1 MQLEPKHILSFRT
14 ALVTGTIRAAADQLG
29 LEPSTV
35 SRNISSLEKHLATAL
50 IERGRKGVMPTEAGA
65 LLLKYVQRQSGEMET
80 LRSQLDAHANMERGT
95 ISVALGEGFVG
106 DFSQSVLAAF
116 SRDHPEIT
124 FSLNVGSTEQVK
136 DAVAEDLA
144 HVGLAFDMAPDPRLN
159 VIAQTER
166 QLVVICRSGGKFDA
180 DGAMNVA
187 DFAKLPCAFLSRG
200 YGVGAVIAEMEASYG
215 FRARA
220 VMETESIAA
229 LKAFVRRD
237 LGITLL
243 PEFVVADDIRA
254 GILRV
259 RQVAAPNFGM
269 GKVRFKCRFCHP
281 AKSDAVFS
289 IQQERD

>member
-1 MQLEPKHILSFRT
+1 M
-14 ALVTGTIRAAADQLG
+14 
-29 LEPSTV
+29 
-35 SRNISSLEKHLATAL
+35 
-50 IERGRKGVMPTEAGA
+50 
-65 LLLKYVQRQSGEMET
+65 
-80 LRSQLDAHANMERGT
+80 
-95 ISVALGEGFVG
+95 
-106 DFSQSVLAAF
+106 DF
-116 SRDHPEIT
+116 
-124 FSLNVGSTEQVK
+124 
-136 DAVAEDLA
+136 
-144 HVGLAFDMAPDPRLN
+144 
-159 VIAQTER
+159 
-166 QLVVICRSGGKFDA
+166 
-180 DGAMNVA
+180 
-187 DFAKLPCAFLSRG
+187 
-200 YGVGAVIAEMEASYG
+200 
-215 FRARA
+215 ARA